1 MSNLPLR
8 EDEQILVEVRRELEQ
23 AWLEQMPSYFFR
35 LTSETEKVIWLNSLL
50 IYRYTGAAVALRK
63 DNMLYQV
70 GEVAPQNLIRN
81 LEKIQDEDIL
91 GGAIYRSQK
100 PIWEGGEIVE
110 FLRFE
115 LWQPEEGE
123 PQHGVTD
130 EELKDVAW
138 DVVQETLG
146 NLTGSWHDEE
156 TLRSWLKGFARG
168 FVQNSSPERLAG
180 FLALYLRC
188 REEDSLLVR
197 SQIFWKSDRSGEG
210 FNRILIGTVNP
221 PPTGFILRL
230 ARIFERANL
239 RLNRII
245 VSTAVPPGEEQTQE
259 NWIGLSGFYITDHEQ
274 KPLLPGDPRYERLM
288 VELSNARL
296 SVLGNARE
304 GGEMPWPLT
313 AAGSWEQNVQRVCAE
328 FLELAFGAVRPL
340 NFNRD
345 SILHAF
351 IQYPV
356 LAEAL
361 TLYFHTR
368 CHPWER
374 RKDSE
379 ETSLAD
385 LEKQLEELNT
395 GVASEDNAVRTV
407 YRGAIAFIASIRR
420 TNFFRDEKA
429 AYSFS
434 LDPEV
439 IRYFEEGAPLY
450 EEIPQSLIYITAAD
464 FSGFH
469 VAFSNHARGGLRT
482 VLPRNVLR
490 HQVARRGLLKECYD
504 LAWTQ
509 HFKNK
514 DIPEGGAKGIILT
527 RPGVPQRPCQRSFVR
542 EFISLM
548 IAREAPERASDMPE
562 LKPGGS
568 TLFLGPDENMTN
580 DMIIWIDD
588 FSAKRGTQAGPALM
602 SGHPSQGINHKQYGV
617 TSQGVFAYLEEG
629 LRHLGIEPAQQTFRV
644 KYSGGPDGDVAG
656 NGIRLLIENYPDTA
670 KIVAITDGTGF
681 GHDPEGLNAGELMR
695 LFREGK
701 GIGEFSPV
709 YLGKQG
715 RLLVLSRE
723 SQGAP
728 VLYTCREGK
737 AEQEALDPNAANRLH
752 QRGLHEV
759 EAEAFIP
766 AGGRPNTLDET
777 NWHWFLKEGKP
788 TTPLIVE
795 GANLY
800 FTTRARQEIEAK
812 GVLIFKD
819 SSANKCGVI
828 TSSYEEVG
836 LLLMGPARFSKL
848 LPEFIPDLMQLLQE
862 RARQEARWLLEH
874 YQKGVAEKSLSIL
887 SADYSNQVRARR
899 AEIAEQVR
907 EDFHKL
913 EQELARQKVSD
924 KQIEDPEQK
933 RLFDAFKAY
942 IPARFL
948 QEVSP
953 FEAWDRLSSDHR
965 LAIIALQLANPLPQH

>member
-63 DNMLYQV
+63 ENMLYQV
-70 GEVAPQNLIRN
+70 GEVAPQNLVRN

-91 GGAIYRSQK
+91 GAAIYRSQN
-100 PIWEGGEIVE
+100 PLWEGGEIVE
-110 FLRFE
+110 FSRFE
-115 LWQPEEGE
+115 LWQPEDGE
-123 PQHGVTD
+123 RGQGV
-130 EELKDVAW
+130 EEKELANVSW

-146 NLTGSWHDEE
+146 NLTGNWYEE
-156 TLRSWLKGFARG
+156 EVLRDWLKGFARG

-188 REEDSLLVR
+188 RSEDSLLVR

-210 FNRILIGTVNP
+210 FNRILIGAANP

-239 RLNRII
+239 RLNRIT
-245 VSTAVPPGEEQTQE
+245 VSTAVPPGEEQTPE

-274 KPLLPGDPRYERLM
+274 KPLLPGDTRYERLM
-288 VELSNARL
+288 FELRNARL
-296 SVLGNARE
+296 SILGNARTE
-304 GGEMPWPLT
+304 SQAPWPL
-313 AAGSWEQNVQRVCAE
+313 ANAGSWEQNFYRVCAE
-328 FLELAFGAVRPL
+328 FLELTFRSVLPL

-345 SILHAF
+345 SILHALNH
-351 IQYPV
+351 YSE

-361 TLYFHTR
+361 ALYFYTR
-368 CHPWER
+368 CNPWER
-374 RKDSE
+374 RKESA
-379 ETSLAD
+379 ETSLTD
-385 LEKQLEELNT
+385 LQAQLEELNT
-395 GVASEDNAVRTV
+395 GVASEDNAVRTT
-407 YRGAIAFIASIRR
+407 YRAAIAFISSIRR
-420 TNFFRDEKA
+420 TNFFREEKA

-434 LDPEV
+434 LEPEI
-439 IRYFEEGAPLY
+439 IRHFPEGIPLY
-450 EEIPQSLIYITAAD
+450 EEIPQSLIYITGPD

-504 LAWTQ
+504 LSWTQ

-527 RPGVPQRPCQRSFVR
+527 RPGIPQRPCQRAFVR

-548 IAREAPERASDMPE
+548 IARESPERAPDMPE

-580 DMIIWIDD
+580 DMIIWIDK
-588 FSAKRGTQAGPALM
+588 FSAEQGTLAGPALM

-629 LRHLGIEPAQQTFRV
+629 LRFLGIEPATQPFRV

-670 KIVAITDGTGF
+670 RIVAITDGTGF
-681 GHDPEGLNAGELMR
+681 GYDPHGLNPDELMR

-701 GIGEFSPV
+701 GVGEFKPSA
-709 YLGKQG
+709 LGAEA

-723 SQGAP
+723 SKNPP
-728 VLYTCREGK
+728 VLYTNRSGEV
-737 AEQEALDPNAANRLH
+737 EQEVLDPNAANRLH

-766 AGGRPNTLDET
+766 AGGRPNTLDDH
-777 NWHWFLKEGKP
+777 NWQWFLRDGKP
-788 TTPLIVE
+788 TSPLIVE

-800 FTTRARQEIEAK
+800 FTAGARSALEAA
-812 GVLIFKD
+812 GTLIFKD

-828 TSSYEEVG
+828 TSSYEELG
-836 LLLMGPARFSKL
+836 LLLMGPERFSGL
-848 LPEFIPDLMQLLQE
+848 LPKFIPDLMQLLQA
-862 RARQEARWLLEH
+862 RSRQEARWLLEH
-874 YQKGVAEKSLSIL
+874 YQKGVPEKSLAFL
-887 SADYSNQVRARR
+887 SGVYSNQVRTNR
-899 AEIAEQVR
+899 EQIAEQIR
-907 EDFHKL
+907 ETFYEL
-913 EQELARQKVSD
+913 ELTLD
-924 KQIEDPEQK
+924 KQKGNNKKIEDTEQQ
-933 RLFDAFKAY
+933 RLFAAFTAY
-942 IPARFL
+942 IPDRFL
-948 QEVSP
+948 DEVTSY
-953 FEAWDRLSSDHR
+953 EAWERLSSDHR
-965 LAIIALQLANPLPQH
+965 LAIIALQLANPGGQE